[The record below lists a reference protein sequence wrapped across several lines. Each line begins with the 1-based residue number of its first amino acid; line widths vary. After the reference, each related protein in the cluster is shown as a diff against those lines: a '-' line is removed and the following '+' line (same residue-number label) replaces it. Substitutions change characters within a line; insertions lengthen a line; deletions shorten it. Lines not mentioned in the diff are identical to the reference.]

1 MLTNIIL
8 LGMTITMAI
17 VGYTSAYTVMK
28 KQIVLRDIE
37 LHMAYTYIGDKLD
50 ARATKK
56 RERRT

>member
-1 MLTNIIL
+1 M
-8 LGMTITMAI
+8 MITMAI

-56 RERRT
+56 RVRRT